1 MRPVLAKK
9 LVSAWLRRSPDREL
23 EDSWDV
29 RLRHE
34 TDCATPAGGRARVA
48 AATGRH
54 DRRRSEV
61 TARKGE
67 LCESLR
73 VGSKKPAS
81 ANALKLHQCRC
92 DAG

>member
-34 TDCATPAGGRARVA
+34 TDCATPAGGRARVS
-48 AATGRH
+48 G
-54 DRRRSEV
+54 D
-61 TARKGE
+61 
-67 LCESLR
+67 
-73 VGSKKPAS
+73 GSS
-81 ANALKLHQCRC
+81 
-92 DAG
+92 